1 MTPEMEMVAALG
13 DEVAAAAFVRENL
26 LGGGGLGALR
36 SDCYPVDAVLRVH
49 GELAGSALAGRLEE
63 GVAACLTDPEPF
75 VRAQALVFLRA
86 RPCPAGQR
94 RIREL
99 VAGDRGLFRGVPDP
113 LQPGAE
119 LEQQLLTLHAAG

>member
-1 MTPEMEMVAALG
+1 VTPEMEMVAGLG
-13 DEVAAAAFVRENL
+13 DEAAVAAFVRENL

-49 GELAGSALAGRLEE
+49 GELAGSVLAGRLEG

-75 VRAQALVFLRA
+75 VRSQALVFFRV
-86 RPCPAGQR
+86 RRCPAGLR

-99 VAGDRGLFRGVPDP
+99 VAGDRQLFRGVPDP
-113 LQPGAE
+113 LQPGTD
-119 LEQQLLTLHAAG
+119 LEQQLLAVASAG